1 MILLEIQMAGWSGLV
16 IRIHS
21 PGRTRPVTPPLPASL
36 PPSLP
41 ATSGLEV
48 QMVGR
53 SGSVIRIRSLT

>member
-1 MILLEIQMAGWSGLV
+1 MILLEIEMVGWSGLV

-21 PGRTRPVTPPLPASL
+21 PGRNRPVTPPLPSSL
-36 PPSLP
+36 PPSD
-41 ATSGLEV
+41 LEV